1 MHVGVCHMTLYLA
14 GNRSLKGKR
23 RIVRSVC
30 DRLRHR
36 FGVSIAEVDG
46 RDTWQT
52 AVIGIAVVSGEAAIA
67 RRLIEKAIEYTE
79 QRFDLQIIDSDV
91 EVLDLT

>member
-1 MHVGVCHMTLYLA
+1 MHVAVCHMTLYLP

-36 FGVSIAEVDG
+36 FSVSIAEVDG
-46 RDTWQT
+46 QDTWQT
-52 AVIGIAVVSGEAAIA
+52 AVIGIAVVSGEAAVA

-79 QRFDLQIIDSDV
+79 QSFDLQIIDSDV